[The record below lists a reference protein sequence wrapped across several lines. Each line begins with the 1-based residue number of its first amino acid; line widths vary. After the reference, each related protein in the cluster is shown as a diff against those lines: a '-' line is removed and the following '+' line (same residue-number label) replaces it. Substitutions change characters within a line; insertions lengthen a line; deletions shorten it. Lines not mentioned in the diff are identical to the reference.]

1 MPLMAVS
8 ATRKVVL
15 VIALVLGAVLAIVGG
30 NRVGH
35 KLAHRREDARLAE
48 RIKSLNSGESTAL
61 RAGDPFPSVTLVT
74 LPDSTGQYARVNSSS
89 LVAGRAALVFFM
101 STQCE
106 PCRDAVRRWSEGA
119 AEVSGSVLLMGI
131 IDQAPDVRDA
141 YVAENAVS
149 FPVLSDSDDVLGREY
164 GMEVYP
170 SVVAVDANGTMVFVR
185 HGIDEGFTPAVAL
198 ELLHAG
204 IDTRNDPN

>member
-1 MPLMAVS
+1 MQSMAR
-8 ATRKVVL
+8 AARKVVL
-15 VIALVLGAVLAIVGG
+15 LLALVLGAVLAIVGG

-35 KLAHRREDARLAE
+35 ELAHRREDARLAE
-48 RIKSLNSGESTAL
+48 RIKKLNSGESTAL

-74 LPDSTGQYARVNSSS
+74 PPDSTGNNARVNSRS
-89 LVAGRAALVFFM
+89 LLAGRAALVFFM
-101 STQCE
+101 STNCE
-106 PCRDAVRRWSEGA
+106 PCRDAVRRWSDGA
-119 AEVSGSVLLMGI
+119 ADVSGSVLLMGI
-131 IDQAPDVRDA
+131 IDQTPEVRDA
-141 YVAENAVS
+141 YVIDNAVS

-198 ELLHAG
+198 EMLDAG
-204 IDTRNDPN
+204 IDAGN